1 MMIIMIV
8 IQQSA
13 FYVCRLTVHFPAMEP
28 WAAQEV
34 VLQRV
39 ETRSGEKIVKDG
51 KSYRRLKTVGQFD
64 DNLLKPPP
72 VTAMVMMMMFLL
84 ITTMTMT
91 MIEGTSSEQ
100 HSVTLVVSAE
110 VGRCRTL
117 LGKLG
122 VWYQVDIGWI
132 FQRY

>member
-1 MMIIMIV
+1 M
-8 IQQSA
+8 
-13 FYVCRLTVHFPAMEP
+13 HFPAMEP

-72 VTAMVMMMMFLL
+72 VTAMVMMMTFSL
-84 ITTMTMT
+84 ITTMTMMMTMTMTMT

-100 HSVTLVVSAE
+100 HSVTLEVSAE

>member
-1 MMIIMIV
+1 M
-8 IQQSA
+8 
-13 FYVCRLTVHFPAMEP
+13 HFPAMEP

-72 VTAMVMMMMFLL
+72 VLRHR
-84 ITTMTMT
+84 
-91 MIEGTSSEQ
+91 Q
-100 HSVTLVVSAE
+100 
-110 VGRCRTL
+110 
-117 LGKLG
+117 
-122 VWYQVDIGWI
+122 W
-132 FQRY
+132 

>member
-1 MMIIMIV
+1 M
-8 IQQSA
+8 
-13 FYVCRLTVHFPAMEP
+13 HFPAMEP

-72 VTAMVMMMMFLL
+72 VTVMVMMMTFLL

-91 MIEGTSSEQ
+91 MVTQ
-100 HSVTLVVSAE
+100 HIPTMTKSHHGGEMSVMMK
-110 VGRCRTL
+110 VGM
-117 LGKLG
+117 
-122 VWYQVDIGWI
+122 YQCQKPTIHHTP
-132 FQRY
+132 

>member
-1 MMIIMIV
+1 M
-8 IQQSA
+8 
-13 FYVCRLTVHFPAMEP
+13 HFPAMEP

-64 DNLLKPPP
+64 DNLLKPPS
-72 VTAMVMMMMFLL
+72 VTAMVMMRMCLL

-91 MIEGTSSEQ
+91 MIKGTSSEQ
-100 HSVTLVVSAE
+100 HSVTLEVSAE